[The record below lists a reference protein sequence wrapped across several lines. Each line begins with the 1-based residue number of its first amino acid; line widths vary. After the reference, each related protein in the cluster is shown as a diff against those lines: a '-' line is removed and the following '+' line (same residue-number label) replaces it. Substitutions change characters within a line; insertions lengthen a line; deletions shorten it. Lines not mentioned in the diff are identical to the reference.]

1 MTTDSSHRRLLSLD
15 VMRGITVVGMIV
27 VNNAGGP
34 MSYDSLRHSAWNGL
48 TPCDLVFPFFLFIVG
63 VTTYLSLSKS
73 GFTPS
78 WPVVRKILWRA
89 AMIIII
95 GWALHWVELAFKG
108 TPWAFDR
115 LRLTGVLPRIGLC
128 FGAVSLLSLYLSR
141 RAMAWTAAALLAIY
155 AFLVCAF
162 NGYMADDTNFNAI
175 IDRFI
180 IGEAHL
186 YHKSPVDPEGLTGT
200 IAAIAH
206 TIIGFCCGA
215 IIKERKPL
223 SERTVAL
230 FAIGFALAA
239 TGFLLSEW
247 MPLNKRIW
255 SPTYALTT
263 TGSAAMLLGT
273 LIYVIDIKGHR
284 EWSRF
289 FENFGVN
296 PLFLYV
302 LSEFMSIVMGR
313 LGYKATIYGWL
324 ADAIPNPYLASA
336 VYAVAFMLVLGA
348 IAYPLY
354 RRHIYIKL

>member
-128 FGAVSLLSLYLSR
+128 FGAVSLYRSISADVPWHGR
-141 RAMAWTAAALLAIY
+141 QRH
-155 AFLVCAF
+155 FLP
-162 NGYMADDTNFNAI
+162 YMPF
-175 IDRFI
+175 
-180 IGEAHL
+180 
-186 YHKSPVDPEGLTGT
+186 S
-200 IAAIAH
+200 
-206 TIIGFCCGA
+206 
-215 IIKERKPL
+215 
-223 SERTVAL
+223 
-230 FAIGFALAA
+230 
-239 TGFLLSEW
+239 
-247 MPLNKRIW
+247 MRIQ
-255 SPTYALTT
+255 
-263 TGSAAMLLGT
+263 
-273 LIYVIDIKGHR
+273 
-284 EWSRF
+284 
-289 FENFGVN
+289 
-296 PLFLYV
+296 
-302 LSEFMSIVMGR
+302 R
-313 LGYKATIYGWL
+313 LHG
-324 ADAIPNPYLASA
+324 
-336 VYAVAFMLVLGA
+336 
-348 IAYPLY
+348 
-354 RRHIYIKL
+354 RRHQFQRDHR